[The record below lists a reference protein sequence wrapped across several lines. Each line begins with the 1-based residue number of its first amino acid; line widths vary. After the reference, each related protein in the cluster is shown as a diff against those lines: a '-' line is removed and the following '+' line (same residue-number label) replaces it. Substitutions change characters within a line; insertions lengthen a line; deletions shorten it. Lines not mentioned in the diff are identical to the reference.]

1 MQDQRRSF
9 LKKTLGASAVVAAV
23 GVSAIANESG
33 ATIAG
38 SNGVVKGKSKKK
50 EILYK
55 KTANWDAYYHA
66 AV

>member
-1 MQDQRRSF
+1 MQDTRRSF
-9 LKKTLGASAVVAAV
+9 IKKTLGASAVVAAV
-23 GVSAIANESG
+23 GVSAIASDKG
-33 ATIAG
+33 AKIAG